1 MEAGSMEVKS
11 KSGPKPALKEM
22 PRRKLGTVA
31 EVLAGQPEPEPGMS
45 AVALE
50 HFSRILSQAGGHLK
64 LADSAAVNLLARQL
78 EEESQLKAALNAIN
92 PAINPADF
100 MACRRALTSLQTAIS
115 GSLKS
120 CGLSPKARES
130 RVELQP
136 IQQPKESAKQ
146 TGKVHAVRLPFI
158 NDTKHPDRKVS
169 VLSDVEW
176 SGLSIKSAE
185 DSQAKGNQSL
195 PSLSQLCAGEIIS
208 ILTGERDDLPPAIRS
223 LIWEIGDSVQTEG

>member
-1 MEAGSMEVKS
+1 MQVKS
-11 KSGPKPALKEM
+11 KSGPKPALKEL
-22 PRRKLGTVA
+22 PRQKLGTVA
-31 EVLAGQPEPEPGMS
+31 GITAGQPEPEPGIS
-45 AVALE
+45 AIALD
-50 HFSRILSQAGGHLK
+50 HFQRILSQAGGHLK
-64 LADSAAVNLLARQL
+64 LADSAAVNLLARQM

-169 VLSDVEW
+169 VLADVEW
-176 SGLSIKSAE
+176 SASASNLLRSHRPKVTCHFPALADCVPARSFLS
-185 DSQAKGNQSL
+185 
-195 PSLSQLCAGEIIS
+195 
-208 ILTGERDDLPPAIRS
+208 
-223 LIWEIGDSVQTEG
+223 

>member
-1 MEAGSMEVKS
+1 MEGKT
-11 KSGPKPALKEM
+11 KSGPKPAVKEL

-31 EVLAGQPEPEPGMS
+31 ENAAGQPEPEPGIS
-45 AVALE
+45 AVALD
-50 HFSRILSQAGGHLK
+50 HFRRILSQAGGHLK
-64 LADSAAVNLLARQL
+64 LADSAAVNLLARQM
-78 EEESQLKAALNAIN
+78 EEEFQLKAALNAIN

-136 IQQPKESAKQ
+136 TPAPREDSRQ
-146 TGKVHAVRLPFI
+146 TGKASAVRLPFI
-158 NDTKHPDRKVS
+158 NDTKYPDGKVR

-176 SGLSIKSAE
+176 SGVTLKAAE
-185 DSQAKGNQSL
+185 ESQANSEGTL
-195 PSLSQLCAGEIIS
+195 PSLSQLCASEILS
-208 ILTGERDDLPPAIRS
+208 ILTGERNDLSEAVRR
-223 LIWEIGDSVQTEG
+223 LIWDIGDSAKTRN

>member
-1 MEAGSMEVKS
+1 MDSKS
-11 KSGPKPALKEM
+11 KSGPKPALMEL
-22 PRRKLGTVA
+22 PRRKLGMVA
-31 EVLAGQPEPEPGMS
+31 EIAAGQPEPEPGIS

-50 HFSRILSQAGGHLK
+50 HFRRILSQAGGHLK
-64 LADSAAVNLLARQL
+64 LADSAAVNLLARQM

-136 IQQPKESAKQ
+136 TPAPRED
-146 TGKVHAVRLPFI
+146 GKKVGKASAVRLPFI
-158 NDTKHPDRKVS
+158 NDTKYPDGKVR
-169 VLSDVEW
+169 VLADVEW

-185 DSQAKGNQSL
+185 EAQAKGNRSL
-195 PSLSQLCAGEIIS
+195 PSLKRLCAAEILS
-208 ILTGERDDLPPAIRS
+208 ILTGERDDLPASIRRF
-223 LIWEIGDSVQTEG
+223 IWDIGDSDEVGS